1 MKLDF
6 DEGIFSGKKSEILTF
21 YKYIYLMILIILNRK
36 FLYSPNFTP
45 WLNAKI
51 REAYRNEV
59 LTTDIKNLVKGATE
73 VGIIDLFQRIKDD
86 IQTEKEDVEIRKCLG
101 QFLIQLLNLVPVQLK
116 DPLARSAKDILDTVM
131 NEETPKQVEQAF
143 GNPETKYVDDDNEDP
158 SILEV

>member
-1 MKLDF
+1 M
-6 DEGIFSGKKSEILTF
+6 
-21 YKYIYLMILIILNRK
+21 
-36 FLYSPNFTP
+36 
-45 WLNAKI
+45 
-51 REAYRNEV
+51 
-59 LTTDIKNLVKGATE
+59 TTDIKNLVKGATE